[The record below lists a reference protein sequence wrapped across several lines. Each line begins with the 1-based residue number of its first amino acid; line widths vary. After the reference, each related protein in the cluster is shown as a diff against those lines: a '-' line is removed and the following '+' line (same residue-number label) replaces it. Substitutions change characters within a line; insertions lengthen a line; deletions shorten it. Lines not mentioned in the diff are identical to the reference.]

1 MTSNPF
7 GSGELGRTDP
17 ELDRVAQQLE
27 RYAADAGAQPPLDLA
42 TRIRDAVDRE
52 PVPGRGVMHWLR
64 LHSRP
69 LTAAAA
75 AAAVVAVVA
84 GAIAIGQLAE
94 RTQEQ
99 VGTSPS
105 PAAVPTLTPAPTHRP
120 TPTPSSSPTPTPSP
134 SESPSPSPTSS
145 ESAAPSATDDHGGAE
160 TPQPSESD
168 DGGGSENSGPGG
180 GSGSGSG
187 SGDSP

>member
-7 GSGELGRTDP
+7 DSGELGRTDP
-17 ELDRVAQQLE
+17 ELDRVAQRLE
-27 RYAADAGAQPPLDLA
+27 RYAADAGGQPPLDLV

-52 PVPGRGVMHWLR
+52 PAPGRGVMHWLR

-84 GAIAIGQLAE
+84 GALAIGQLAE
-94 RTQEQ
+94 RTQQQ

-105 PAAVPTLTPAPTHRP
+105 PAVGPTLTPSPTP
-120 TPTPSSSPTPTPSP
+120 TPTPSPTDSPTPTPSP
-134 SESPSPSPTSS
+134 SASPSPSPTAS
-145 ESAAPSATDDHGGAE
+145 ETAAPSATDDHGGDE
-160 TPQPSESD
+160 TPRPSESD
-168 DGGGSENSGPGG
+168 DVGSENSGPGG
-180 GSGSGSG
+180 GGGSGSG
-187 SGDSP
+187 SGDGP